1 MTRRHAEITY
11 GAIAGSFVGPGFII
25 GRAWWAGDM
34 TTVTGSQ
41 ILMAA
46 TVGALAGA
54 LAYII
59 RGSGN

>member
-1 MTRRHAEITY
+1 MTRRQAEITY
-11 GAIAGSFVGPGFII
+11 GAIAGSLVGPGYII
-25 GRAWWAGDM
+25 GRAWWAGDL

-41 ILMAA
+41 IVMAA
-46 TVGALAGA
+46 TVGAFAGA